1 MKKGTYQILVILCFI
16 AISLIFG
23 IVYLVVINFSSLVAV
38 IKKIPLAYVISY
50 GLGCISTITSTKLSM
65 KAIRKASVK

>member
-23 IVYLVVINFSSLVAV
+23 IAYLVVINFSSLVAV
-38 IKKIPLAYVISY
+38 IKKIPLTYVISY
-50 GLGCISTITSTKLSM
+50 GLGCISTIISSKLGM

>member
-1 MKKGTYQILVILCFI
+1 MKKGSYQILVILCFI

-23 IVYLVVINFSSLVAV
+23 IVYLVVINFSSLVGV
-38 IKKIPLAYVISY
+38 IKKIPLAYVVSY
-50 GLGCISTITSTKLSM
+50 GLGCISTTISTKLGM